1 MKNRIEKNKKIRE
14 SIQNDQHNN
23 FRKKE
28 TRNKGKEISKE

>member
-14 SIQNDQHNN
+14 SIQKDQHNN

-28 TRNKGKEISKE
+28 KRNKGKEISKE